1 MKRNLILAALGA
13 AALSAAA
20 GVNPGAADAWLSRGI
35 EMYASSNYQ
44 GCIDQ
49 LSRLYVLSPTAEQ
62 AAEAQ
67 YYVAMASLRSG
78 DTEGEVL
85 MKLWLKANPVSPR
98 RSEALSAL
106 GLWYYAQG
114 EYGKALDEYR
124 LIAPGSLED
133 AAAADV
139 KFHTAYC
146 LMMTG
151 ERSEAARI
159 MAEVMTD
166 GEWGNQARFYTAY
179 MAYLDNDYDRALR
192 LFESVNT
199 GEGSPADAAPY
210 YMAQI
215 YFSRADYDRALSIAT
230 RLLQEGKVPA
240 FHAECN
246 RIAGESL
253 YNLDR
258 ESEAVP
264 YLWKYC
270 AETTDPQP
278 GAFYILGVSEYRAGH
293 YDDAIKLLQRAIGNP
308 SAMEQSAWLFL
319 GQAYAARSESDKAL
333 MAFEKA
339 YRLDFDRDV
348 RETAFYNYVAARMNG
363 GRVPFSN
370 TASMLN
376 DFLEE
381 FPHSRYADDVQR
393 SLISHLIAEGD
404 YQSVLTA
411 LDRIP
416 SSAGNPDMIKAR
428 QRALFVLGTRDFA
441 AGKTAAAMADFEK
454 ARAIEGGD
462 PSVEAQTA
470 MWLGDCAYDKGNF
483 DTAARWY
490 EAYLKTPTGK
500 KNDYNHTLALYDLGY
515 ALMDGG
521 NHARA
526 AKTFDEAIAA
536 RTPLPAEVKADA
548 YVRAADCRYYTL
560 DLNGALAYYRKALE
574 LNPTGGDYALY
585 QSAIMTGLLKK
596 HAEKITLLDRLA
608 AEYPSS
614 GLLPAALLEKAESMM
629 ATGRRDDAVKVYTE
643 LVEKYPA
650 TVHGRKGH
658 LQLAITYLDM
668 GRRNAAMATYRDVIT
683 TYPTSEEARL
693 ASEDLKK
700 MYAADGRLS
709 EYASFIASVPDAP
722 AFDVTEMEQL
732 AFAAAETDFME
743 RGLTEK
749 LTSFVDDY
757 PRSVNAPR
765 AMYYLAEA
773 AWNEGDPVTAVKY
786 TDRLLSL
793 YPDSETIEEALLIK
807 ARAEASL
814 GKTEPAL
821 DSFTAL
827 ERRASN
833 PNMQAEARMG
843 IISTA
848 LALDRNSQV
857 VEAADRLLSS
867 ASASKAVNT
876 SEIRFSR
883 ALALDRMGEHDR
895 AYEAWRELATNPADL
910 YGARS
915 AVYLA
920 QSLLDNGRTAE
931 AATVADALIS
941 SDTPHS
947 YWLAR
952 GFIVYSDILRKKGDA
967 FEADEYLKS
976 LRDNYP
982 GTEPDIFKMINDR
995 LKK

>member
-1 MKRNLILAALGA
+1 MKRKLILAALGA
-13 AALSAAA
+13 AALGAAA

-35 EMYASSNYQ
+35 EMYASANYQ

-49 LSRLYVLSPTAEQ
+49 LSRLYNLSPSAEQ
-62 AAEAQ
+62 REEAQ
-67 YYVAMASLRSG
+67 FYLAMASLRSG

-85 MKLWLKANPVSPR
+85 MKLWLKAYPVSAR
-98 RSEALSAL
+98 RCEALSAL

-114 EYGKALDEYR
+114 EYGRALDEYR
-124 LIAPGSLED
+124 LIDAGSLDD

-159 MAEVMTD
+159 MAEVMND
-166 GEWGNQARFYTAY
+166 AEWGNQARFYTAY

-210 YMAQI
+210 YIAQI
-215 YFSRADYDRALSIAT
+215 YFSRADYDRALRLAT
-230 RLLQEGKVPA
+230 SLLQNGTVKEFQP
-240 FHAECN
+240 ECN

-253 YNLDR
+253 YNLGR

-270 AETTDPQP
+270 AEASDPQP

-293 YDDAIKLLQRAIGNP
+293 YDDAIKLLQHAIGNP

-319 GQAYAARSESDKAL
+319 GQSYAARGDADKAL

-348 RETAFYNYVAARMNG
+348 RETAFYNYVAARMAG

-370 TASMLN
+370 TASLLN

-393 SLISHLIAEGD
+393 SLITHLLAEGD
-404 YQSVLTA
+404 YQSALTA
-411 LDRIP
+411 IDRIP
-416 SSAGNPDMIKAR
+416 ASATTPDVLRAR
-428 QRALFVLGTRDFA
+428 QRALFVLGTRDFT
-441 AGKTAAAMADFEK
+441 AGKTASAMANFEK
-454 ARAIEGGD
+454 ARAITGGD

-483 DTAARWY
+483 DAAARWF
-490 EAYLKTPTGK
+490 ESYLKTPEGK
-500 KNDYNHTLALYDLGY
+500 KNDYNHTLVLYDLGY

-526 AKTFDEAIAA
+526 ARAFDDAIAA

-560 DLNGALAYYRKALE
+560 DLDGALGYYRKALD
-574 LNPTGGDYALY
+574 LNPAGGDYALY

-596 HAEKITLLDRLA
+596 HAEKISLLDRLA
-608 AEYPSS
+608 ADYPTS

-629 ATGRRDDAVKVYTE
+629 ATGRREDAVKVYTE

-700 MYAADGRLS
+700 IYAADGRLS

-743 RGLTEK
+743 RGLTAK
-749 LTSFVDDY
+749 LTAFLDDY

-765 AMYYLAEA
+765 ALYYLAEA
-773 AWNEGDPVTAVKY
+773 AWNEGEPAKAVKY
-786 TDRLLSL
+786 ADRLISL
-793 YPDSETIEEALLIK
+793 YPDTETIEDALLIK
-807 ARAEASL
+807 ARAESSL

-821 DSFTAL
+821 DSYIAL
-827 ERRASN
+827 EKRASSA
-833 PNMQAEARMG
+833 NMQAEARMG
-843 IISTA
+843 IISTG
-848 LALDRNSQV
+848 LTLDRNSLV
-857 VEAADRLLSS
+857 VETADRLLAS

-883 ALALDRMGEHDR
+883 ALALDRMGDHEK
-895 AYEAWRELATNPADL
+895 AYEAWSALAANPADL

-920 QSLLDNGRTAE
+920 QSMLDNGRTAE

-952 GFIVYSDILRKKGDA
+952 GFIVYSDILRKRGDA

>member
-1 MKRNLILAALGA
+1 MKQKLILAALGA
-13 AALSAAA
+13 VALSAAA
-20 GVNPGAADAWLSRGI
+20 GVNPGAANAWLSRGI
-35 EMYASSNYQ
+35 EMYASCNYQ

-49 LSRLYVLSPTAEQ
+49 LSRLYHLSPTAEQ
-62 AAEAQ
+62 AATAQ
-67 YYVAMASLRSG
+67 FYIALASLRSG

-85 MKLWLKANPVSPR
+85 MKMWLKAHPVSPL
-98 RSEALSAL
+98 RSRALSAL

-114 EYGKALDEYR
+114 DYGRALDEYR
-124 LIAPGSLED
+124 LIDAGSLD
-133 AAAADV
+133 SADAADV
-139 KFHTAYC
+139 TFHTAYC

-151 ERSEAARI
+151 ERAEAGRLF
-159 MAEVMTD
+159 AEVMTD
-166 GEWGNQARFYTAY
+166 SEWGNQARFYAAY
-179 MAYLDNDYDRALR
+179 IAYLDNDYDRALR

-210 YMAQI
+210 YVAQI
-215 YFSRADYDRALSIAT
+215 YFSRADYERALRIAT
-230 RLLQEGKVPA
+230 GLLSSGTVASFQP
-240 FHAECN
+240 ECN

-270 AETTDPQP
+270 AEATDPQP

-319 GQAYAARSESDKAL
+319 GQAYAARGESDKAL

-348 RETAFYNYVAARMNG
+348 RETAFYNYVAARMDG

-393 SLISHLIAEGD
+393 SLITHLLAEGD
-404 YQSVLTA
+404 YQSALTA

-416 SSAGNPDMIKAR
+416 ASATTPEMQQAR
-428 QRALFVLGTRDFA
+428 QRALFVLGTRDFT
-441 AGKTAAAMADFEK
+441 AGKIASAMSYFDK
-454 ARAIEGGD
+454 ARTISGGDAAIE
-462 PSVEAQTA
+462 AQAA

-483 DTAARWY
+483 DAAARWF
-490 EAYLKTPTGK
+490 EAYLKTPSGK
-500 KNDYNHTLALYDLGY
+500 KTDYNHTLALYDLGY

-521 NHARA
+521 EHARA
-526 AKTFDEAIAA
+526 IKAFDEAIAA
-536 RTPLPAEVKADA
+536 RTSLPAEVKADA
-548 YVRAADCRYYTL
+548 YVRAADCHYYTL
-560 DLNGALAYYRKALE
+560 DIEGALGYYRKALE

-596 HAEKITLLDRLA
+596 HAAKIELLDRLA
-608 AEYPSS
+608 AEYPTS

-629 ATGRRDDAVKVYTE
+629 ATGRRDDAVTVYST
-643 LVEKYPA
+643 LVEKYPT

-700 MYAADGRLS
+700 IYAADGRLS

-743 RGLTEK
+743 RGLTAK
-749 LTSFVDDY
+749 LTAFLDDY
-757 PRSVNAPR
+757 PRSVNAPH
-765 AMYYLAEA
+765 ALYYLAEA
-773 AWNEGDPVTAVKY
+773 AWNEGDPAEAVRHA
-786 TDRLLSL
+786 DRLLSL

-821 DSFTAL
+821 ESFLAL
-827 ERRASN
+827 EKRASS

-843 IISTA
+843 IITSA
-848 LALDRNSQV
+848 LTLDRNSLV
-857 VEAADRLLSS
+857 VETADRLLSS

-876 SEIRFSR
+876 SEISFSR
-883 ALALDRMGEHDR
+883 ALALDRMGDHDK
-895 AYEAWRELATNPADL
+895 AYEAWSALAANPADL

-920 QSLLDNGRTAE
+920 QSMLDNGRSAE
-931 AATVADALIS
+931 AANVADALIS

-952 GFIVYSDILRKKGDA
+952 GFIVYSDILRSRGDS